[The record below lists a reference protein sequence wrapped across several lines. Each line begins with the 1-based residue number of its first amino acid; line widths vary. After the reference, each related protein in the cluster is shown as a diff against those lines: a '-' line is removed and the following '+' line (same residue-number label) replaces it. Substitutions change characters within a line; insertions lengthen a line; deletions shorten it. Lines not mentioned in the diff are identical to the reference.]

1 MRQLGE
7 PKPTNK
13 KPIKMNKNH
22 SEKLDFLLKV
32 ISENKQFISS
42 KDLYKKLDNKIEETE
57 LTLIINKLFL
67 DNYIE
72 KKIIEADNNSKLTPP
87 YFCRI
92 TYHGL
97 LFLERGGFLNE
108 SNTLKR
114 KNNWTKAKMIANTLN
129 AISILAIA
137 LIGIYVSWDSKKKDE
152 TIVKNNSIIDSL
164 KIENKE
170 LKIYKSNLKK

>member
-1 MRQLGE
+1 
-7 PKPTNK
+7 
-13 KPIKMNKNH
+13 MNKNH
-22 SEKLDFLLKV
+22 SEKLDFILKV
-32 ISENKQFISS
+32 ISENNQFISS
-42 KDLYKKLDNKIEETE
+42 NDLYKKLDSKVEQTE
-57 LTLIINKLFL
+57 LTLIIDKLFL

-72 KKIIEADNNSKLTPP
+72 KKIIEAENNSKLTPP

-92 TYHGL
+92 TYHGF

-170 LKIYKSNLKK
+170 LKIYKYNLKK